1 MTKTYSLK
9 KIDIIAPGAIG
20 EERIQL
26 YAEYLASKITH
37 RRVIAYPAK
46 LKCFKGAQFVYE
58 LEDYRGE
65 EYTVYIDF
73 ATLRGYAENEIY
85 FEIA

>member
-9 KIDIIAPGAIG
+9 KIDIIAPSVTGV
-20 EERIQL
+20 ERIQL
-26 YAEYLASKITH
+26 YAEYLASKIAH
-37 RRVIAYPAK
+37 RSVIAYPVK
-46 LKCFKGAQFVYE
+46 LKCFKGSQFIYE